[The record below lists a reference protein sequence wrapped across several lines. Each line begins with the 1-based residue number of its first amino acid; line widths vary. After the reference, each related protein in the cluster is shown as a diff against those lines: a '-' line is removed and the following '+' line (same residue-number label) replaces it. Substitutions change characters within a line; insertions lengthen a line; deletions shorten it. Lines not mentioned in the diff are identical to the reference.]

1 MPNIT
6 EHTRWIKEEA
16 HRLGFS
22 YAGISRAEQMEE
34 EARRLEAWLNK
45 GRHGDMAYMANHFD
59 KRTDPRKLVPGARS
73 VISLM
78 YNYYTE
84 ETQEDPE
91 APKISKY
98 AYGKDYHFVLKRK
111 LKSLFYFIEEKIGKV
126 EGRVFVDSAP
136 VLERDW
142 ARRSGLGWMGKNT
155 MLIHPRAG
163 SYFFLAEVILD
174 LELKDLDGMELLH
187 ALKERD
193 PYLPVIV
200 LSEREH
206 MQNAINAVR
215 EGADDYILKPFGVE
229 EIRASVDTAFSKR
242 IRIMK
247 ERQDGSPRESTLTLD
262 VERISEQA
270 RREFASGARDLRL
283 LEEFNRRSI
292 ENLMHGVLLLDSD
305 FHVIHLNRL
314 AMEMAGVSR
323 PEGEPVHIAQ
333 LAPLLADSRLMTAL
347 EQVRAGQE
355 TVVLNDFWLQDPGGG
370 TRGLHKVIVQH
381 TPLVDDEFLLVQ
393 VENIL
398 DSRLLREETRK
409 VRMQVARQIY
419 GRVAQHLQ
427 VIAGRGELLQLRD
440 EHSHGNLQQILDASR
455 EIGRIL
461 TELGTDMHETEEGEA
476 G

>member
-45 GRHGDMAYMANHFD
+45 GRHGDMAYMDNHFD

-174 LELKDLDGMELLH
+174 LELECDEPIKDYCGTCRRCIDACPTGAISPEGYILDGSKCISYFTIELKDAIPEQYRGKFENWMFGCDICQEVCPWNRFSRPHDEPAFEPKPELLD
-187 ALKERD
+187 KTKQEW
-193 PYLPVIV
+193 
-200 LSEREH
+200 
-206 MQNAINAVR
+206 
-215 EGADDYILKPFGVE
+215 E
-229 EIRASVDTAFSKR
+229 EI
-242 IRIMK
+242 
-247 ERQDGSPRESTLTLD
+247 
-262 VERISEQA
+262 
-270 RREFASGARDLRL
+270 
-283 LEEFNRRSI
+283 
-292 ENLMHGVLLLDSD
+292 
-305 FHVIHLNRL
+305 
-314 AMEMAGVSR
+314 
-323 PEGEPVHIAQ
+323 
-333 LAPLLADSRLMTAL
+333 
-347 EQVRAGQE
+347 
-355 TVVLNDFWLQDPGGG
+355 
-370 TRGLHKVIVQH
+370 
-381 TPLVDDEFLLVQ
+381 
-393 VENIL
+393 
-398 DSRLLREETRK
+398 
-409 VRMQVARQIY
+409 
-419 GRVAQHLQ
+419 
-427 VIAGRGELLQLRD
+427 
-440 EHSHGNLQQILDASR
+440 
-455 EIGRIL
+455 
-461 TELGTDMHETEEGEA
+461 TEEVFRELFRQSAVKRTQYEGLKRNIA
-476 G
+476 FLKKGRDDNK